1 MIIIILPDILCGGVV
16 AAQYYNEN
24 EDKLDGLIL
33 IESRSNVK
41 LSDDAKVLSIVGSLD
56 GVLKSYEE
64 SKKYLPSNFKEVVID
79 GGNHSGFANY
89 GEQDGDNK
97 ATITKEEQQE
107 KTVEAIVEFVKG

>member
-1 MIIIILPDILCGGVV
+1 M
-16 AAQYYNEN
+16 
-24 EDKLDGLIL
+24 
-33 IESRSNVK
+33 K

-89 GEQDGDNK
+89 GEQAGDNK
-97 ATITKEEQQE
+97 ATISQEEQQE
-107 KTVEAIVEFVKG
+107 ITVEAIVGFVGV